1 LPRQGLLALRGTGG
15 RALTEVTGGVNG
27 GSARPPG
34 GPRPPA
40 PPATGEPQGG
50 PNPADPGPP
59 IAVQLD
65 DLLLGDLGNRRVDAR
80 LLSAVLVRGGP
91 VAQWLQG
98 RGIDLEELEAT
109 FPGSGWE

>member
-1 LPRQGLLALRGTGG
+1 MPEFEA
-15 RALTEVTGGVNG
+15 

-59 IAVQLD
+59 ITVQLD

-109 FPGSGWE
+109 FPSSGWE